1 MINLDSA
8 TDRWT
13 AAQQQLTPF
22 NINLI
27 RYPATDTRT
36 FDKVLNHMNQID
48 DVAMAN
54 LAILQRTKR
63 RRLHREL
70 SNGAVGCY
78 LSHMGIYRNIVDSDV
93 TTALIMEDDIDINAT
108 EVAKMAE
115 VCDRLPTGWDIILLG
130 CTNRDRPQHPVIDG
144 FQRVDW
150 FWGLHCYLIH
160 REAARRILT
169 HLLPIPEIVRQTR
182 APTQIQ
188 VPLLTNDPKYVKRH
202 IKK

>member
-1 MINLDSA
+1 
-8 TDRWT
+8 
-13 AAQQQLTPF
+13 
-22 NINLI
+22 
-27 RYPATDTRT
+27 
-36 FDKVLNHMNQID
+36 
-48 DVAMAN
+48 
-54 LAILQRTKR
+54 
-63 RRLHREL
+63 
-70 SNGAVGCY
+70 
-78 LSHMGIYRNIVDSDV
+78 MGIYRNIVDSDV

-169 HLLPIPEIVRQTR
+169 HLLPIRYQIDHVLSEMSAAGKLNVYRTVPEIVRQTR

-188 VPLLTNDPKYVKRH
+188 VPLLTNDPKYVTRH
-202 IKK
+202 KK